1 MKAFL
6 LVLSVLF
13 LFYGLYGTMSSST
26 LIATQK
32 SDSIAVVSET
42 TEAKNF
48 SIKDLE
54 QFTAKENLRFTIRNA
69 GGLLTPSS
77 VE

>member
-1 MKAFL
+1 MKTFL
-6 LVLSVLF
+6 LVLSVLY
-13 LFYGLYGTMSSST
+13 LFFGLYGTISSST
-26 LIATQK
+26 LIASKK

>member
-1 MKAFL
+1 
-6 LVLSVLF
+6 
-13 LFYGLYGTMSSST
+13 MSSST
-26 LIATQK
+26 LIASKK

-42 TEAKNF
+42 TEAKKF

-69 GGLLTPSS
+69 GGVLTPSS

>member
-1 MKAFL
+1 MKTVL
-6 LVLSVLF
+6 LLLSTMF
-13 LFYGLYGTMSSST
+13 LFFGLYGTLSSST
-26 LIATQK
+26 LFASKK
-32 SDSIAVVSET
+32 SDAIAINSET
-42 TEAKNF
+42 AQTRHL
-48 SIKDLE
+48 SIKELD